1 MKPQGAAGTGHS
13 VGVELDEKTKKQ
25 FDFATDLVKQLI
37 TLSTGVLALTI
48 TFLHDIL
55 GNAEAPTSLLV
66 AWVLYVSSIP
76 LGIVAMMALTAE
88 LTAEK
93 PSILSLFISIP
104 ASLQT
109 LTFLAGT
116 IAILVFGWGT
126 Y

>member
-1 MKPQGAAGTGHS
+1 
-13 VGVELDEKTKKQ
+13 
-25 FDFATDLVKQLI
+25 
-37 TLSTGVLALTI
+37 
-48 TFLHDIL
+48 
-55 GNAEAPTSLLV
+55 
-66 AWVLYVSSIP
+66 
-76 LGIVAMMALTAE
+76 MMALTAE